1 MQKKVLAMVL
11 GFFMIFS
18 ANAVIA
24 GAIDSSWVITVLLE
38 DGNGG
43 DVNFELK
50 EAGGK
55 ITGSYSGSQG
65 TDVPVTGT
73 LNGNKIEWAFEGME
87 GEISYS
93 GEVLKDGTLKGTC
106 KYPVAAGT
114 FTGVK
119 GKGAIT
125 AIAPPPPPEGDKGG
139 KK

>member
-1 MQKKVLAMVL
+1 MQKKILAIVL
-11 GFFMIFS
+11 GFIMIFS
-18 ANAVIA
+18 ANALMA
-24 GAIDSSWVITVLLE
+24 GAIDSPWVITVLLE

-43 DVNFELK
+43 DVNFVLK

-65 TDVPVTGT
+65 TDLPVKGT

-106 KYPVAAGT
+106 KYPAVAGQ

-119 GKGAIT
+119 GSGPIT
-125 AIAPPPPPEGDKGG
+125 AIQPPPPE
-139 KK
+139 